1 MMRDRIKGLLLL
13 SAILF
18 TVTVACFNLT
28 GEASAEQDGTFAG
41 TWTVSGQWQPLD
53 FEDGREVFI
62 FKLSGHVNL
71 KNEIGEVKDF
81 WSECVG
87 LWDSKTGGSTRCAW
101 RDPNGNKA
109 AYIVLSGQLVKEDV
123 KVTGEFVG
131 GAGTL
136 KGLTGTLSFTWSSVY
151 RNETDR
157 ILTGYTKDLTGSY
170 GIPKVGN

>member
-1 MMRDRIKGLLLL
+1 MRDRIATGML
-13 SAILF
+13 SLAIII
-18 TVTVACFNLT
+18 TVAC
-28 GEASAEQDGTFAG
+28 AAIISVQAVAAEQDGTFAG
-41 TWTVSGQWQPLD
+41 TWTASGQWQPLD
-53 FEDGREVFI
+53 FEEGREVFI

-109 AYIVLSGQLVKEDV
+109 AYIVISGQLVKEDV

-136 KGLTGTLSFTWSSVY
+136 EGLTGTLSFTWSDVY

-157 ILTGYTKDLTGSY
+157 IVTGYTKDLTGSY